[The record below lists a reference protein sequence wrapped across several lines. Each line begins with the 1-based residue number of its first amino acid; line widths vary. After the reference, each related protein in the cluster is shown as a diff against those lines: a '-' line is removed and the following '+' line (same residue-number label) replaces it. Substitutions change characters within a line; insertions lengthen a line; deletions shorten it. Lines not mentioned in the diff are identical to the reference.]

1 MEHKKAN
8 TLYPINA
15 LSTHRWS
22 PRAFSAQT
30 LEPEQILN
38 LIEAARWA
46 PSAYNEQPWRF
57 VIGLRGD
64 TTFDK
69 ILSTMVEFN
78 IAWAKG
84 AAALVLNIYK
94 KTYTHNGK
102 PNTTAAFDLGQAVMA
117 YCLEAEHQSL
127 YTHQIG
133 GFDAEKANALL
144 VNNDDYTALTLTAIG
159 YLGNPKDL
167 PEDLQKAE
175 AQSRSR
181 NDINTLVFTDK
192 LNGANF

>member
-1 MEHKKAN
+1 MKHKQAN

-15 LSTHRWS
+15 LSNNRWS
-22 PRAFSAQT
+22 TRAFSGQI
-30 LEPEQILN
+30 LEPKQVLN

-57 VIGLRGD
+57 VVGLRGD
-64 TTFDK
+64 ATFEK

-78 IAWAKG
+78 IAWAKD

-102 PNTTAAFDLGQAVMA
+102 PNVTAAFDLGQAVLA

-133 GFDAEKANALL
+133 GFDAEKANELF
-144 VNNDDYTALTLTAIG
+144 VTDNDYTALTVTAIG
-159 YLGNPKDL
+159 HIGNPQDL

-175 AQSRSR
+175 TQSRSR
-181 NDINTLVFTDK
+181 HDMNTLVFTDK